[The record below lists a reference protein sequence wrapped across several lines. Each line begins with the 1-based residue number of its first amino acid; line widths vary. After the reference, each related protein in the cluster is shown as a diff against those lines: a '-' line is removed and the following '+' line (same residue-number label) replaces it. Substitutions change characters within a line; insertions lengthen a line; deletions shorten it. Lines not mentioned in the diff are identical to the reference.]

1 MLMKVR
7 SAERLAPHQKSGPS
21 APEPSGRDQWRRA
34 RRHTRLGN
42 AHPSIVPYQTFKA
55 RDLWIIIGAGNNRQF
70 EALCA
75 ILGKPDLASDPR
87 FQDNP
92 SRVANR
98 DQLIPILESVLET
111 RDADDWLA
119 EISDAGIPCGPIN
132 TLDRVFDHPQTH
144 HRNMVVEIEHPT
156 AGTVRLAGIP
166 FTMSGTPP
174 AIVRHP
180 PLLGEHTEE
189 VLSSELGYGTASIAE
204 LRHQGVIS

>member
-1 MLMKVR
+1 MAWRPLTTAINAAAAINAALFARTSTGKGQHIDSSLYT
-7 SAERLAPHQKSGPS
+7 SAIAWLANVGSSYLTTGEL
-21 APEPSGRDQWRRA
+21 PE
-34 RRHTRLGN
+34 RLGN

-98 DQLIPILESVLET
+98 DQLIPILQSVLET

-119 EISDAGIPCGPIN
+119 EISAAGIPCGPIN
-132 TLDRVFDHPQTH
+132 TLDRVFDHPQTI
-144 HRNMVVEIEHPT
+144 HRNMVVEIDHPT
-156 AGTVRLAGIP
+156 AGKVKLAGIP
-166 FTMSGTPP
+166 
-174 AIVRHP
+174 
-180 PLLGEHTEE
+180 
-189 VLSSELGYGTASIAE
+189 
-204 LRHQGVIS
+204 